1 MRSVD
6 SFDGLRTTRRS
17 CNRLGLGRER
27 GNVSDLT
34 ADYEVLN
41 RVRHNLDH
49 IAELMKKPGREM
61 EKVTG
66 NSMGVP
72 ELARRM
78 DDFGDEWSYGIKQLT
93 KFSEKASEA
102 LLTVKESFEKLD
114 DELAEANR
122 KQNKGSGKKS

>member
-1 MRSVD
+1 M
-6 SFDGLRTTRRS
+6 
-17 CNRLGLGRER
+17 
-27 GNVSDLT
+27 T

>member
-1 MRSVD
+1 M
-6 SFDGLRTTRRS
+6 
-17 CNRLGLGRER
+17 
-27 GNVSDLT
+27 SDLT
-34 ADYEVLN
+34 ADYVVLN

-61 EKVTG
+61 AEVTG
-66 NSMGVP
+66 DSMGVP

-93 KFSEKASEA
+93 KFSEKASKA

-114 DELAEANR
+114 DELAEAR
-122 KQNKGSGKKS
+122 VCSLPG

>member
-1 MRSVD
+1 M
-6 SFDGLRTTRRS
+6 
-17 CNRLGLGRER
+17 
-27 GNVSDLT
+27 SDLT

-78 DDFGDEWSYGIKQLT
+78 DDFGDEWSYGIEQLT
-93 KFSEKASEA
+93 KFSERASEA

>member
-1 MRSVD
+1 M
-6 SFDGLRTTRRS
+6 
-17 CNRLGLGRER
+17 
-27 GNVSDLT
+27 SDLT

-61 EKVTG
+61 KEVTG
-66 NSMGVP
+66 YSMGVP

-102 LLTVKESFEKLD
+102 LLTVKEAFEKLD
-114 DELAEANR
+114 DELAEASK
-122 KQNKGSGKKS
+122 KQGKGSAK

>member
-1 MRSVD
+1 M
-6 SFDGLRTTRRS
+6 
-17 CNRLGLGRER
+17 
-27 GNVSDLT
+27 SDLT

-66 NSMGVP
+66 SSMGVP

-93 KFSEKASEA
+93 KFSEKASKA
-102 LLTVKESFEKLD
+102 LITVKEAFEKLD
-114 DELAEANR
+114 DELAEANK
-122 KQNKGSGKKS
+122 KQGKGNGK

>member
-1 MRSVD
+1 M
-6 SFDGLRTTRRS
+6 
-17 CNRLGLGRER
+17 
-27 GNVSDLT
+27 SDLT

-61 EKVTG
+61 KEITG
-66 NSMGVP
+66 SAMGVP

-93 KFSEKASEA
+93 KFSEKASKA
-102 LLTVKESFEKLD
+102 LLTVKEAFEKLD
-114 DELAEANR
+114 DELAKANKEQAKR
-122 KQNKGSGKKS
+122 SGK

>member
-78 DDFGDEWSYGIKQLT
+78 DDFSDEWSYGIKQLT
-93 KFSEKASEA
+93 RVCSSVSTSPYQQRCERCNS
-102 LLTVKESFEKLD
+102 VCH
-114 DELAEANR
+114 
-122 KQNKGSGKKS
+122 

>member
-1 MRSVD
+1 M
-6 SFDGLRTTRRS
+6 
-17 CNRLGLGRER
+17 
-27 GNVSDLT
+27 SDLT

>member
-1 MRSVD
+1 M
-6 SFDGLRTTRRS
+6 
-17 CNRLGLGRER
+17 
-27 GNVSDLT
+27 SDLT

-122 KQNKGSGKKS
+122 KQNTGSGKKS